1 MNKEIVDQV
10 QEKINTSTWQAE
22 YCHPHKWKDEDM
34 DKCLSVLEHTLF
46 GVDDVVNSINDWSEH
61 IRAVSEDNDVPIVEA
76 CVIVIADTLA
86 WSVLN
91 DEDVYFPDSAIFRL
105 HSIS

>member
-10 QEKINTSTWQAE
+10 
-22 YCHPHKWKDEDM
+22 H
-34 DKCLSVLEHTLF
+34 
-46 GVDDVVNSINDWSEH
+46 
-61 IRAVSEDNDVPIVEA
+61 VPIVEA

-86 WSVLN
+86 WDKLKN
-91 DEDVYFPDSAIFRL
+91 QDVSFPDSAIFRL

>member
-34 DKCLSVLEHTLF
+34 DE
-46 GVDDVVNSINDWSEH
+46 
-61 IRAVSEDNDVPIVEA
+61 
-76 CVIVIADTLA
+76 
-86 WSVLN
+86 
-91 DEDVYFPDSAIFRL
+91 
-105 HSIS
+105 

>member
-34 DKCLSVLEHTLF
+34 DECLSVLEHTLF
-46 GVDDVVNSINDWSEH
+46 GVDDVANSINVWAEEVRD
-61 IRAVSEDNDVPIVEA
+61 VSEDNDVPIVEA

-86 WSVLN
+86 WDKLKN
-91 DEDVYFPDSAIFRL
+91 QDVSFPDSAIFRL

>member
-34 DKCLSVLEHTLF
+34 DECLSVLEHTLF
-46 GVDDVVNSINDWSEH
+46 GVDDVVN
-61 IRAVSEDNDVPIVEA
+61 RGV
-76 CVIVIADTLA
+76 C
-86 WSVLN
+86 
-91 DEDVYFPDSAIFRL
+91 
-105 HSIS
+105 HSYS